1 MIKKGNKYKFSTILF
16 FVGERWTNAE
26 YEKTRKDRIDCD
38 KSAIDDID
46 SQFMTLNASERA
58 EDREPYE
65 KDLEEVYANFQVY
78 YKDSPSDLEGST
90 IKAWNDFYEN
100 KWSCLKCKYTS
111 TTFLDFIPK

>member
-1 MIKKGNKYKFSTILF
+1 
-16 FVGERWTNAE
+16 
-26 YEKTRKDRIDCD
+26 
-38 KSAIDDID
+38 
-46 SQFMTLNASERA
+46 MTLNASERA

-65 KDLEEVYANFQVY
+65 EDLEKVYANFQVY

-100 KWSCLKCKYTS
+100 KWGCRKCKYTS

>member
-1 MIKKGNKYKFSTILF
+1 MEETSGIFLCPKCWGQIDYYKWIQKDNKYKFSTILF

-38 KSAIDDID
+38 RRAIDSIN

-65 KDLEEVYANFQVY
+65 EDLEEVYANFQVY
-78 YKDSPSDLEGST
+78 YKDSPSDLEG
-90 IKAWNDFYEN
+90 
-100 KWSCLKCKYTS
+100 
-111 TTFLDFIPK
+111 FI